1 MAHGWLE
8 THAYQQADRAKRAR
22 QRACLWRCLAL
33 RRGSGKL
40 TKAFIIAIS
49 QKSEVVTIKCE
60 IHYPQ
65 HNTDDLI
72 LLCSQFI

>member
-8 THAYQQADRAKRAR
+8 THAYQQAARAKRAR

-33 RRGSGKL
+33 RPE
-40 TKAFIIAIS
+40 AFIIAIS
-49 QKSEVVTIKCE
+49 QKSKVVTIKCE